1 MDWFA
6 YMDST
11 LNVRKYVTL
20 IPAAIGLLLLFNNIV
35 GVYGFVVSG
44 LITMLLL
51 LVLATSPQ
59 QKKSMSFIPML
70 IVNILLIAYL
80 VWFIISQGDKF
91 IF

>member
-1 MDWFA
+1 M
-6 YMDST
+6 
-11 LNVRKYVTL
+11 

>member
-51 LVLATSPQ
+51 LILATSPQ